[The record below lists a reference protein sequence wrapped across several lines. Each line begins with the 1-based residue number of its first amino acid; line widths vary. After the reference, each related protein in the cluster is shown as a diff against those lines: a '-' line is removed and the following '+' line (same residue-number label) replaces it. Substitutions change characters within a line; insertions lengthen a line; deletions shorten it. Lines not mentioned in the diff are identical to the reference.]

1 MCMCLKVLMKTK
13 RNKISKLMNLIFGG
27 VPERLK
33 GPVLKT
39 GVLARVPG
47 VRIPPPPPI
56 NGKLTREEIVIE

>member
-33 GPVLKT
+33 GPSLELIKKRD
-39 GVLARVPG
+39 LSHYSSH
-47 VRIPPPPPI
+47 
-56 NGKLTREEIVIE
+56 EEIATKCDHK